1 MAADRIKAGSQL
13 TLRWRVFWMIQVSPV
28 QSQGHLN
35 GEQKSQ
41 DERTDTR
48 RKSKLDIT
56 NARHG
61 REP

>member
-1 MAADRIKAGSQL
+1 MVADKIKAGSQL
-13 TLRWRVFWMIQVSPV
+13 TLRWRVSWMTQVSPV

-48 RKSKLDIT
+48 RKTKLDFTIVG
-56 NARHG
+56 HG